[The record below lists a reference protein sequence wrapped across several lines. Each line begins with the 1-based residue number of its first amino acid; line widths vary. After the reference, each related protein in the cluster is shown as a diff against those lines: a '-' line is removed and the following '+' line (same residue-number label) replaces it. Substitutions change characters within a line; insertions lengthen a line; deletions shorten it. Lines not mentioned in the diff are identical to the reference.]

1 MLSFGIFTDAGEQ
14 GGENITEHLRAIRAI
29 RFGLFVCSRC
39 A

>member
-14 GGENITEHLRAIRAI
+14 GGENITEHLRAIR
-29 RFGLFVCSRC
+29 FGLFVCSRC

>member
-14 GGENITEHLRAIRAI
+14 RVKNITEHLRAIRAR
-29 RFGLFVCSRC
+29 RFGLFVCPRC